1 VDGVVR
7 AIAGY
12 AGGESRN
19 KDDICGRLLP
29 PPPPPP
35 PPSYDDLQDF
45 TEAIWVEF
53 DPTAITYAELLT
65 EWTCLHKPTEDQ
77 SKHQRYKS
85 VIWYLDGTQ
94 QRAAEQV
101 VAQWKVSVDPLPLY
115 TAVLPVTTFY
125 AAEDYHQDYYLLSG
139 QARFIQ

>member
-1 VDGVVR
+1 VDGVIR

-12 AGGESRN
+12 AGGGKSKN
-19 KDDICGRLLP
+19 SSHKDDDDIRGSSR
-29 PPPPPP
+29 P

-53 DPTAITYAELLT
+53 DPTVISYAQLLT
-65 EWTCLHKPTEDQ
+65 EWTCLHKPTDDQ
-77 SKHQRYKS
+77 SKVQRYKS
-85 VIWYLDGTQ
+85 VLWYLDVTQ

-125 AAEDYHQDYYLLSG
+125 PAEDYHQDYYLLSG